1 MTWTVFKRKMA
12 FSAELTKS
20 STDLVEWDLHTWM
33 SVSRLKRTSE
43 RSLWWMYDHR
53 NSGIRKGGLAGPG
66 LKVVFPFPPPLPP
79 PLATGGLS
87 PAADQVWSLTQSFS
101 VDFSQSRIGV
111 NKCFFYKRTIKGCV
125 SCF

>member
-43 RSLWWMYDHR
+43 SSLWWM
-53 NSGIRKGGLAGPG
+53 
-66 LKVVFPFPPPLPP
+66 
-79 PLATGGLS
+79 
-87 PAADQVWSLTQSFS
+87 
-101 VDFSQSRIGV
+101 
-111 NKCFFYKRTIKGCV
+111 
-125 SCF
+125 